1 MLGVIPRRY
10 GPGMPES
17 LPSLDL
23 LCDEV
28 HRELDAY
35 LRHTDAVE
43 TKAGVV
49 LAAAGALTVLGG
61 TSAWRIPALVAA
73 VLAALAAVG
82 VLWPRVLPRRALR
95 DTRDAYLRSER
106 LFTELM
112 LLDSGIEDVEATQR
126 TLRTKTFWLKRA
138 GGLLALAGA
147 LHAIGTMAL
156 VLGG

>member
-1 MLGVIPRRY
+1 
-10 GPGMPES
+10 MPES

-23 LCDEV
+23 LGEEV
-28 HRELDAY
+28 RRELDAY

-49 LAAAGALTVLGG
+49 LAAAGALTVLAG
-61 TSAWRIPALVAA
+61 TSPWRVPALVAA
-73 VLAALAAVG
+73 VSSAFAAVG

-106 LFTELM
+106 RFTELM
-112 LLDSGIEDVEATQR
+112 LLDTGIEEVEATQR
-126 TLRTKTFWLKRA
+126 ALRTKTGWLKRA
-138 GGLLALAGA
+138 GGLLALAVVLQA
-147 LHAIGTMAL
+147 VGTMAL